1 MIKVKQRKA
10 SRLSINWKNSKSFGF
25 RRRFGVAGLFNA
37 LMTNL
42 VLFISLYFVSPLIAT
57 LFSQVVNTTFG
68 YVLYSKNVFFK
79 KLYLKRFA
87 THYLLTSS
95 MVWLTNYGLILFFCN
110 LGATKPLGALLAIP
124 FVATLSFLLQKYF
137 VFNY

>member
-1 MIKVKQRKA
+1 MIAMEREV

-25 RRRFGVAGLFNA
+25 RRRFGIAGIFNA
-37 LMTNL
+37 LITNL
-42 VLFISLYFVSPLIAT
+42 VLFTSLNFVSPLLAT
-57 LFSQVVNTTFG
+57 LFSQAVNAAFG

-95 MVWLTNYGLILFFCN
+95 IVWLTNYGLILFFCT
-110 LGATKPLGALLAIP
+110 LGTTKPLGALLAIP
-124 FVATLSFLLQKYF
+124 FIATLSFLLQKYF

>member
-1 MIKVKQRKA
+1 MAAMERKA
-10 SRLSINWKNSKSFGF
+10 SQLSVNWKNSKSFGF
-25 RRRFGVAGLFNA
+25 RRRFGIAGLFNA
-37 LMTNL
+37 LITNL
-42 VLFISLYFVSPLIAT
+42 VLFISLCFVSPLLAT

-79 KLYLKRFA
+79 ELYLKRFV

-95 MVWLTNYGLILFFCN
+95 MVWLTNYGLILFFYN
-110 LGATKPLGALLAIP
+110 FGATKPLSALLAIP
-124 FVATLSFLLQKYF
+124 FVAALSFLLQKYF

>member
-1 MIKVKQRKA
+1 MAAMERKA
-10 SRLSINWKNSKSFGF
+10 SQLSVNWKNSKSFGF
-25 RRRFGVAGLFNA
+25 RRRFGIAGLFNA
-37 LMTNL
+37 LITNL
-42 VLFISLYFVSPLIAT
+42 VLFISLYFVSPLLAT
-57 LFSQVVNTTFG
+57 LSSQVVNTTFG

-79 KLYLKRFA
+79 EIYPRRFV

-95 MVWLTNYGLILFFCN
+95 IVWLTNYGLILFFCT
-110 LGATKPLGALLAIP
+110 LGTTKPLAAVLAIP